1 MVVFDEKQ
9 WGDHQM
15 HLKNRDDSQH
25 QIGESGCTRL
35 VSLRRTRPFFILWA
49 WSGAKWHDPP
59 APVYWTAGVFFFS
72 WLCGKR
78 FLKVC
83 RSLFRTTDFRIF
95 RVLCGFASAGHIG
108 WWPKPKHSLQRSSLG
123 LPGKARI
130 HAVQL
135 ICCGYTSILYTST
148 LLLFLPW
155 RLGRNCNIAL
165 YKFEFAGAHWSRVSV
180 AWCICCF
187 PLGWDRWTLWAACGL
202 VAHGTVCLQ
211 RVETCILSGWPC
223 FSAVF
228 RFSSLRPVIS
238 KLRHLA
244 MAFQQ
249 AALLT

>member
-1 MVVFDEKQ
+1 MA
-9 WGDHQM
+9 
-15 HLKNRDDSQH
+15 RS
-25 QIGESGCTRL
+25 SRS
-35 VSLRRTRPFFILWA
+35 SLLNSRRFFL
-49 WSGAKWHDPP
+49 
-59 APVYWTAGVFFFS
+59 S

-180 AWCICCF
+180 VGVFVASLWGGTGGHF
-187 PLGWDRWTLWAACGL
+187 GLLAGWLPMAPS
-202 VAHGTVCLQ
+202 VC
-211 RVETCILSGWPC
+211 SGWKLVFCLGGPASPLC
-223 FSAVF
+223 FASV
-228 RFSSLRPVIS
+228 RFGLWFQSLG
-238 KLRHLA
+238 
-244 MAFQQ
+244 
-249 AALLT
+249 T